1 VSKRGDVKRLRR
13 GYEAF
18 NEGGVDA
25 ILEWIAPD
33 ITVRDRESGPDR
45 ATHHGVVGVKDLFQ
59 SMMEAFD
66 EIRFEPEEFIK
77 AGNDV
82 VVVLRQHARGRGSG
96 VRIASTT
103 AHVWTMQKGRPVDLR
118 IFRDKDRA
126 LAVLAQEH
134 SAPVS

>member
-1 VSKRGDVKRLRR
+1 LPRQDVKRLRR
-13 GYEAF
+13 VYEAF

-45 ATHHGVVGVKDLFQ
+45 DTHHGIVGIKELFD

-66 EIRFEPEEFIK
+66 ELRFEPEEFIQV
-77 AGNDV
+77 GQDI

-96 VRIASTT
+96 AQIEGKT
-103 AHVWTMQKGRPVDLR
+103 AHVWTIEKGNPVALR
-118 IFRDKDRA
+118 IYRDKERA
-126 LAVLAQEH
+126 LAVLAEEQ
-134 SAPVS
+134 SSP